1 METPGSGDRY
11 TKGQIYFF
19 SCKWANFPAN
29 KESAMITST
38 LAQLHWYKTIS
49 PNFEKAITY
58 ALSTDLAGIET
69 GKYPI
74 DGENVLAIVNE
85 YTTKPVSECDP
96 ESHRDYADIQIMV
109 AGAERFGYMPLVEQ
123 QASTPYRPEN
133 DVAFYTIPPEE
144 LSYITLR
151 PGQFIIF
158 FPSDIHQPEVFTQQ
172 PEFVRKVVLKVALQP
187 MANFSATSVE

>member
-19 SCKWANFPAN
+19 SCKWANFPAK
-29 KESAMITST
+29 KESTMITST

-49 PNFEKAITY
+49 PNFEKAINY
-58 ALSTDLAGIET
+58 ALSTDLAAIET

-74 DGENVLAIVNE
+74 DGENVLAIFNE

-96 ESHRDYADIQIMV
+96 ESHRDYADIQIMIS
-109 AGAERFGYMPLVEQ
+109 GAERFGFTPLVEQ
-123 QASTPYRPEN
+123 QATTPYRPEN
-133 DVAFYTIPPEE
+133 DVAFYSISPEE
-144 LSYITLR
+144 LNYITLR

-158 FPSDIHQPEVFTQQ
+158 FPSDIHQPEVFTQR
-172 PEFVRKVVLKVALQP
+172 PELVRKVVLKVALEP
-187 MANFSATSVE
+187 MANFSTTSVE